1 MSGRREALLVAF
13 LLVLGV
19 WFHMYAKDRAVDQYK
34 QERDTQDA
42 IAITRTERATEAL
55 EASTRRELER
65 KDEKINRISVER
77 DAALERLRNRPSR
90 PNNDSPTEDRRSC
103 RGTELY
109 REDAEFLTREA
120 ARAEM
125 ILTERNFYWERYE
138 NARQQLEKLNGSN
151 E

>member
-1 MSGRREALLVAF
+1 MSGRREALLVTF

-19 WFHMYAKDRAVDQYK
+19 WFHMYAKDRAVEQYK
-34 QERDTQDA
+34 QERDTQDQ

-55 EASTRRELER
+55 EASTRQSLKE
-65 KDEKINRISVER
+65 KDEKINRISAER

-90 PNNDSPTEDRRSC
+90 PSNDSPTEDRPSC

-138 NARQQLEKLNGSN
+138 DARLKLG
-151 E
+151 EIK